1 MGRVF
6 KHNFTYADEAG
17 RNVSLTY
24 EAEHGEHVRIV
35 PLDDEAGLES
45 FGGNVTSAEIV
56 NMTFASAAHA
66 DSFHARVAPG
76 DVLVGG
82 AHWGYADAAASQFAL
97 LSGPSILLRVEDAL
111 NRSDAVVSARVRAVP
126 LESLFRSA
134 TFKLRVRLRP
144 EDLRG
149 LEMPQEPVQTNG
161 PDERALA
168 RRELSFNTAL
178 KKVGRFVE
186 RNTKKVV
193 EEIVSF
199 AEEVKK
205 HLVNL
210 AAIFTDAISM
220 QPARRFYPSSS
231 GPSQLLRYWWWP
243 RFPDLPPL
251 PLRPSPSHVHTS
263 PYGSLVPHAPF
274 YGAAVA
280 I

>member
-45 FGGNVTSAEIV
+45 FGGNVTSADIV

-149 LEMPQEPVQTNG
+149 LEMPREPVQTNG

-205 HLVNL
+205 HLLNL
-210 AAIFTDAISM
+210 AAIFTDALSKLS
-220 QPARRFYPSSS
+220 PVVSFPKTFS
-231 GPSQLLRYWWWP
+231 GVELNELDKEKVSVCVKPCLN
-243 RFPDLPPL
+243 
-251 PLRPSPSHVHTS
+251 
-263 PYGSLVPHAPF
+263 
-274 YGAAVA
+274 
-280 I
+280 

>member
-1 MGRVF
+1 VGRVF

-17 RNVSLTY
+17 RNVSLVY

-45 FGGNVTSAEIV
+45 FGGNVTSADIV

-66 DSFHARVAPG
+66 DSFHARV
-76 DVLVGG
+76 VLVGG

-149 LEMPQEPVQTNG
+149 LEMPREPVQTNG

-168 RRELSFNTAL
+168 RRELSFNAAV

-205 HLVNL
+205 HLLNL
-210 AAIFTDAISM
+210 AAIFTDALSKLT
-220 QPARRFYPSSS
+220 
-231 GPSQLLRYWWWP
+231 LLSEDKS
-243 RFPDLPPL
+243 FPDVKLNEL
-251 PLRPSPSHVHTS
+251 DKPSVSVCVKPC
-263 PYGSLVPHAPF
+263 LN
-274 YGAAVA
+274 
-280 I
+280 